1 MKENVLTK
9 ANAYKGINE
18 ISMKGEI
25 VIFGSTYMAGFP
37 FYELTNKCN
46 LENAVYNR
54 SIPDLTISEAKE
66 ILQDCVLSLKPCK
79 VFLGLGEEDCGCPDA
94 ILKYTEIVN
103 IIRKELPHAKLY
115 LICLTDESAY
125 ANKFNE
131 NIISLCKKDKKINYI
146 KFNTADFSAAIQ
158 YKEWFRQMS
167 CFFRDNSLNMA
178 NAFAMANL

>member
-37 FYELTNKCN
+37 FYELTNRCN

-54 SIPDLTISEAKE
+54 SITDLTINEAKE
-66 ILQDCVLSLKPCK
+66 ILQDCVLSLKPSK
-79 VFLGLGEEDCGCPDA
+79 VFLDLGEEDSDRSDA
-94 ILKYTEIVN
+94 ICKYNEIVN
-103 IIRKELPHAKLY
+103 IIRKELPRTKLY

-125 ANKFNE
+125 ANNFNK

-146 KFNTADFSAAIQ
+146 QFNTADFSAGVQ
-158 YKEWFRQMS
+158 YKERFKQMS
-167 CFFRDNSLNMA
+167 CFFRDTSLNMA